1 MPPGTGEQHD
11 GACRP
16 PAWLE
21 GASEDPSLGY
31 TRDDFAEH
39 VRAEFSTFRWLLE
52 PMLAATGFD
61 IVTADFAG
69 QVYGTY
75 TCLRA

>member
-1 MPPGTGEQHD
+1 
-11 GACRP
+11 
-16 PAWLE
+16 
-21 GASEDPSLGY
+21 
-31 TRDDFAEH
+31 
-39 VRAEFSTFRWLLE
+39 VRAEFSTFRWLFE

-75 TCLRA
+75 TCLKA